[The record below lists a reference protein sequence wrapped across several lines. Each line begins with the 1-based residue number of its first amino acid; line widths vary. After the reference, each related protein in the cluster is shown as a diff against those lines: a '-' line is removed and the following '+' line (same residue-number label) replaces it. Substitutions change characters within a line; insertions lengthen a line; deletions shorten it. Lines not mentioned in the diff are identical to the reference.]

1 MDMENEIFTC
11 LWQGC
16 DQQYLDAEQLYSHL
30 TNDHVGRKS
39 TGNLCLTCHWINCD
53 VSVVKRDHITSHLRV
68 HVPLK
73 PHRCQFCKKAFK
85 RPQDLKKHEKIH
97 SGDHISTLKN
107 ASKRNQL
114 QHPLTPPKIPQYD
127 IHHLSPMNNNNNNMM
142 INHPVSPPHSTYSED
157 SMGLSSQPSSIST
170 FNFDSPEQAISGL
183 IFPVDNKPTYDEEM
197 AQRLDYLQNMMDTD
211 GIQPLDLNINISS
224 EQQLADMNAWLAKL
238 SESIGSP
245 GMLDHHQQQQQQQF
259 NYSNNNPPVPLDDYN
274 LFLQQE
280 PSTSFNNNNNNTMYP
295 MPSIATNEDMYVR
308 SIPMGSSQQL
318 YEQQQQQTSYYPLSK
333 EHEHL
338 QLQLQEQQLYQHM
351 AGSISTTGQRPHYT
365 PYSDLI
371 QPMVSHHQSPHL
383 YSAMNYK
390 SGKEG
395 ITELLDQNPMDAKVD
410 KEDSHSFKPT
420 QPANKSISVEDKQ
433 KLTKLINVFSSFDSK
448 SIDNLAKDKSISS
461 TSSTSK
467 GIDKSI
473 SSKSN
478 DNNNNNKISSLSSSS
493 SVKTTTSSGGDVTD
507 LLVSFTDLSVSENQS
522 LYPKKPSSSLLVDGV
537 DDAKKNIKGRHRD
550 LIKQISLWMNDIYEK
565 KKSPSANTSSSSS
578 SIQNT
583 VKVN

>member
-16 DQQYLDAEQLYSHL
+16 DQQYFDAEQLYSHL

-107 ASKRNQL
+107 ASKRNQQ

-127 IHHLSPMNNNNNNMM
+127 INHLSPMNSSNNNNMM

-183 IFPVDNKPTYDEEM
+183 IFPMDSKPTYDEEM

-245 GMLDHHQQQQQQQF
+245 GMLDHHQQQQF
-259 NYSNNNPPVPLDDYN
+259 NYANNNPPVPLDDYN
-274 LFLQQE
+274 LFLQQD
-280 PSTSFNNNNNNTMYP
+280 PSTSFNNGNNSHTMYP
-295 MPSIATNEDMYVR
+295 MPSMTTNEDMYVR

-318 YEQQQQQTSYYPLSK
+318 YEQQQQQQTSYYSLSK
-333 EHEHL
+333 EHE
-338 QLQLQEQQLYQHM
+338 QLQLQEQQLYQQM
-351 AGSISTTGQRPHYT
+351 AGSIPTTGQRPHYT

-371 QPMVSHHQSPHL
+371 QPMVSHNHSPHL

-395 ITELLDQNPMDAKVD
+395 ITDLFDQNPMDAKVD
-410 KEDSHSFKPT
+410 KKDSHSFKPT
-420 QPANKSISVEDKQ
+420 QPVNKSISVEDKQ
-433 KLTKLINVFSSFDSK
+433 KLTKLINVFSSFDSQ
-448 SIDNLAKDKSISS
+448 SIDTLAKDRPISS
-461 TSSTSK
+461 SK
-467 GIDKSI
+467 DSDKSTL
-473 SSKSN
+473 SK
-478 DNNNNNKISSLSSSS
+478 NNNNKTSSSS
-493 SVKTTTSSGGDVTD
+493 SSSPSPSPAKTTTSSGGDVTD
-507 LLVSFTDLSVSENQS
+507 LLVSFTDLSVSENQA
-522 LYPKKPSSSLLVDGV
+522 LYPKKPSSLLVD
-537 DDAKKNIKGRHRD
+537 DNDTAKKNIKGRHRD

-578 SIQNT
+578 IQNT